1 MRVGQ
6 EVRVEWT
13 DGLVYSSKV
22 LGCKMAAVYQVQW
35 SVGASS
41 QHSCHLDCIHPLY
54 RCGLRTVQKKQHLKV
69 ILCSN
74 DVLPRVPFQLLTRVW
89 HARHVA

>member
-1 MRVGQ
+1 MPVSVQEHGPVQVGQ

-35 SVGASS
+35 CLWVLLANTAVTLTACTHCTGA
-41 QHSCHLDCIHPLY
+41 
-54 RCGLRTVQKKQHLKV
+54 
-69 ILCSN
+69 
-74 DVLPRVPFQLLTRVW
+74 
-89 HARHVA
+89 A